1 MMNILAIGWFSQC
14 WKAKN
19 QSLKLTF
26 ITFCKKLPNCDR
38 SGSCQFELTSMLK
51 HIVRV
56 NDCCLQ
62 FWNSKTAF
70 ENSRVRF
77 RKLPG
82 YNLFNSSFY
91 NLRISLVTMNDKF
104 VSALTLR
111 HISRSFFLTI
121 SLQFMNHFCSL
132 LGYFE

>member
-1 MMNILAIGWFSQC
+1 
-14 WKAKN
+14 
-19 QSLKLTF
+19 
-26 ITFCKKLPNCDR
+26 
-38 SGSCQFELTSMLK
+38 MLK
-51 HIVRV
+51 HIVSV

-62 FWNSKTAF
+62 FWNSKAVF

-82 YNLFNSSFY
+82 YNLSNSSFY
-91 NLRISLVTMNDKF
+91 NLRISLVTMNDEF

-111 HISRSFFLTI
+111 HISRSLFHI